1 MRKLISFTHISL
13 DGFFTSE
20 KGDIS
25 WAHKPHDDTEW
36 GAFVKENASS
46 GGTLLFGRRTYDIMA
61 SYWPSPMA
69 SQNDP
74 VVAKNMNECHKI
86 VFSRTLEK
94 ADWQNTQL
102 LNGNLVEEARK
113 LKQEAK
119 QDMAILGSG
128 SIVSQLAD
136 AGLID
141 EIQLVIDPLV
151 LGKGKPLFS
160 GLNRRLDLELIN
172 SRTFKNSCVVLTY
185 VPAK

>member
-1 MRKLISFTHISL
+1 MRKLISFTHMSL

-20 KGDIS
+20 NGDIS
-25 WAHKPHDDTEW
+25 WAHKPHDDSEW

-61 SYWPSPMA
+61 GYWPSPMA

-74 VVAKNMNECHKI
+74 VVAKNMNECHKV
-86 VFSRTLEK
+86 VFSRTLDR

-102 LNGNLVEEARK
+102 LKGDLVELVRK
-113 LKQEAK
+113 LKREASE
-119 QDMAILGSG
+119 DMAILGSG
-128 SIVSQLAD
+128 SIVSQLTD

-141 EIQLVIDPLV
+141 EIQVVIDPLV

-160 GLNRRLDLELIN
+160 RLSHRLDLKLIK

-185 VPAK
+185 APAK